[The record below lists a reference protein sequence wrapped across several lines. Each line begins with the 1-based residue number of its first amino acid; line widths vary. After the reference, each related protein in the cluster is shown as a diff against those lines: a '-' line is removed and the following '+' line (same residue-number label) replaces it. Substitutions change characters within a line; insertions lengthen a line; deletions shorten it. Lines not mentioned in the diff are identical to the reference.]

1 VTRVEGGLETSLVDD
16 PVATAWSDGAGGLL
30 YTYHWSSDVEE
41 PWMIRQLP
49 AGASDPI
56 VADYQGAYRVVNFD
70 GRTAVVRYDSED
82 RCEDGSIGIYDL
94 ETGAREDFVI
104 CSGDGDVGWF
114 PSTYGGGLF
123 VGVRWDDSGSCRT
136 ISGILFW
143 DRSGTDIEV
152 ATNPYPLYGWD
163 VSAIDW
169 IPSEIDA
176 RISPDG
182 RLLAYRFR
190 PDNKWPCPEFDDLPY
205 EDWLEESRDIPGVV
219 VVLDTETG
227 TEIFRT
233 ESEAEERLVD
243 FDGQFLVLTTADWR
257 SGVPI
262 DERGDAAAST
272 IVDITGTNPDHDVAG
287 RVRLI
292 WTHN

>member
-1 VTRVEGGLETSLVDD
+1 
-16 PVATAWSDGAGGLL
+16 
-30 YTYHWSSDVEE
+30 
-41 PWMIRQLP
+41 
-49 AGASDPI
+49 
-56 VADYQGAYRVVNFD
+56 
-70 GRTAVVRYDSED
+70 
-82 RCEDGSIGIYDL
+82 
-94 ETGAREDFVI
+94 
-104 CSGDGDVGWF
+104 
-114 PSTYGGGLF
+114 
-123 VGVRWDDSGSCRT
+123 
-136 ISGILFW
+136 LFW

-190 PDNKWPCPEFDDLPY
+190 PDNKWPCPEYDEVAY
-205 EDWLEESRDIPGVV
+205 ADWLEESRKIPGEV
-219 VVLDTETG
+219 VVLDIETG

-243 FDGQFLVLTTADWR
+243 FDGRFLVLTTADLRWD
-257 SGVPI
+257 VPL

-272 IVDITGTNPDHDVAG
+272 IVDITGTNPDHDVDDW
-287 RVRLI
+287 VRLI